1 MSASTDRNKRSLEFR
16 MSKKVAELTQVV
28 HMLFTRNHEK
38 EVEVDALKDAYEHE
52 IVLVQEDAKSKINK
66 LQSTVQELERKLER
80 EKNRQMEVVQTAV
93 VQEQFDKEDEWR
105 RKLVAAEKAL
115 NEEKLETQ
123 HMRDLLINAQKDIE
137 KLRQKVQ
144 EQLDS
149 KTDEIQRRESELSKL
164 RKEIFDL
171 ERTLR
176 DKDKQSGERIKNL
189 ESNNERLENE
199 LVEMQELL
207 EETHR
212 VKESLS
218 AKVKQLENELKSLK
232 RDFQKKVSDVVQQ
245 NHVVKI
251 PRSAPITQT
260 ITSYNDELEKLRAEI
275 RRYRLELFNRDY
287 NFNRMFTEQKPMIVD
302 PKAGRIGVNSS
313 SVIHQSLPVSQTQIT
328 PIAIQGREKTF
339 SYDMDQ
345 GYEETR
351 RPNSRVSSASVV
363 STAKLPSLSAEQR
376 ARLNKLMKPRPL
388 SKEMLFTK

>member
-1 MSASTDRNKRSLEFR
+1 MSASVDRNKRSLEFR

-52 IVLVQEDAKSKINK
+52 IVLVQEDAKTKISK

-80 EKNRQMEVVQTAV
+80 EKNKQMEVVQTAV

-176 DKDKQSGERIKNL
+176 DKDKQSSERIKHL

-212 VKESLS
+212 VKEGLS

-260 ITSYNDELEKLRAEI
+260 ITVC
-275 RRYRLELFNRDY
+275 
-287 NFNRMFTEQKPMIVD
+287 FTD
-302 PKAGRIGVNSS
+302 S
-313 SVIHQSLPVSQTQIT
+313 HCVS
-328 PIAIQGREKTF
+328 F
-339 SYDMDQ
+339 
-345 GYEETR
+345 
-351 RPNSRVSSASVV
+351 
-363 STAKLPSLSAEQR
+363 
-376 ARLNKLMKPRPL
+376 
-388 SKEMLFTK
+388 FFF